1 MNIDYSK
8 LNDKIVKQAYT
19 NFNLTDEQKQ
29 RLFNNKIARAVE
41 ALELRKTSPIYHQ
54 IED

>member
-8 LNDKIVKQAYT
+8 LNDQIVRQAYT
-19 NFNLTDEQKQ
+19 DFTLTDEQKQ
-29 RLFNNKIARAVE
+29 RLFSNKISRAVE